1 MVNYKCFFFNDLR
14 VACYLIW
21 DDTRE
26 CVIVDPGCKDENELG
41 RMEKFVEENSL
52 IPVKILLTHGHFD
65 HVMGVQGVADR
76 WDLKA
81 YIHPNDR
88 NFALT
93 AHESCSYFGFNMK
106 PITCEIVNISDN
118 STIEF
123 GTTKIKVIHT
133 PGHTQGSVCYNYKK
147 QKLLFCGD
155 TLFAGSI
162 GRTDLPGGNFDQ
174 LIESITQKLL
184 SLDSATRVMP
194 GHGPETTIGYE
205 YSTNPFLG

>member
-1 MVNYKCFFFNDLR
+1 MVDYKCFYFNDLR
-14 VACYLIW
+14 VGCYLVW

-26 CVIVDPGCKDENELG
+26 CVIIDPGCKDNNELG
-41 RMEKFVEENSL
+41 RLEKFVKENSL
-52 IPVKILLTHGHFD
+52 VPVKILLTHGHFD
-65 HVMGVQGVADR
+65 HVMGVQMVADK
-76 WDLKA
+76 WDLKV

-88 NFALT
+88 DLALS

-106 PITCEIVNISDN
+106 PITSETVNISDN
-118 STIEF
+118 STVEF
-123 GTTKIKVIHT
+123 GATKLKVIHT
-133 PGHTQGSVCYNYKK
+133 PGHTQGSVCFHYKK

-162 GRTDLPGGNFDQ
+162 GRTDLPGGNYDQ

-184 SLDSATRVMP
+184 SLDSLTRAMP

-205 YSTNPFLG
+205 YTTNPFLS

>member
-1 MVNYKCFFFNDLR
+1 MVNYKCFYFNDLR
-14 VACYLIW
+14 VACYLVW
-21 DDTRE
+21 DDTLE
-26 CVIVDPGCKDENELG
+26 CVIIDPGCKDDNELG

-65 HVMGVQGVADR
+65 HVMGVQRVAER

-88 NFALT
+88 NFALS
-93 AHESCSYFGFNMK
+93 AHETSSYFGWNMK
-106 PITCEIVNISDN
+106 PITCELLNISDN

-123 GTTKIKVIHT
+123 GTTKLKVIHT
-133 PGHTQGSVCYNYKK
+133 PGHTQGCVCYHYKK

-162 GRTDLPGGNFDQ
+162 GRTDLPGGNYDQ
-174 LIESITQKLL
+174 LIDSITHKLL
-184 SLDSATRVMP
+184 SLDSATKVMP

-205 YSTNPFLG
+205 YSTNPFLS